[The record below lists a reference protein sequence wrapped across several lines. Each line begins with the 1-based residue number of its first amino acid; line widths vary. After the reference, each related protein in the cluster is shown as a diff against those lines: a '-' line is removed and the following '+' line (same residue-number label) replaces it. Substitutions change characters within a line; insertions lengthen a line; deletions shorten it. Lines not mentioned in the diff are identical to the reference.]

1 MLITA
6 ILSILYRNFIFNDI
20 DAPRAKR
27 RFERVSAQFERFRIS
42 EGADDSGRIEM
53 EKGALPDDYD
63 WRIRSAS
70 APTCLNSYG
79 VDLVIYG
86 VVARV
91 VVGCHFTA
99 PRMDTDSEEED
110 DFRKDTVDDA
120 SNEGVVEEPDDVS
133 NGFQLGDYL
142 KDYLERMKQE
152 NILPSRN
159 TIKGN
164 ELAIWR
170 PLSEFRDP
178 FEDPTMKGR
187 IQEVEGDETPSSEG
201 YVVHHVSESGDSES
215 ENEMPSH
222 AISTPKVRIEEL
234 TDQSGDTEGMECD

>member
-1 MLITA
+1 MVLVDRPSCSETSMIDPRRPTASSHITRD
-6 ILSILYRNFIFNDI
+6 LLGKRHGENDI

-42 EGADDSGRIEM
+42 EGADDSGRIE
-53 EKGALPDDYD
+53 
-63 WRIRSAS
+63 
-70 APTCLNSYG
+70 
-79 VDLVIYG
+79 
-86 VVARV
+86 
-91 VVGCHFTA
+91 
-99 PRMDTDSEEED
+99 MDTDSEEED

>member
-1 MLITA
+1 MVLVDRPSCSETSMIDPRRPTASSHITRD
-6 ILSILYRNFIFNDI
+6 LLGKRHGENDI

-70 APTCLNSYG
+70 APTCLNS
-79 VDLVIYG
+79 
-86 VVARV
+86 
-91 VVGCHFTA
+91 
-99 PRMDTDSEEED
+99 DTDSEEED

>member
-1 MLITA
+1 MVLVDRPSCSETSMIDPRRPTASSHITRD
-6 ILSILYRNFIFNDI
+6 LLGKRHGENDI

-42 EGADDSGRIEM
+42 EGADDSGRIE
-53 EKGALPDDYD
+53 
-63 WRIRSAS
+63 
-70 APTCLNSYG
+70 
-79 VDLVIYG
+79 
-86 VVARV
+86 
-91 VVGCHFTA
+91 
-99 PRMDTDSEEED
+99 MDTDSEEED

-222 AISTPKVRIEEL
+222 AISTPKIKMSSFIVVMSLQYIA
-234 TDQSGDTEGMECD
+234 

>member
-42 EGADDSGRIEM
+42 EGADDSGRIE
-53 EKGALPDDYD
+53 
-63 WRIRSAS
+63 
-70 APTCLNSYG
+70 
-79 VDLVIYG
+79 
-86 VVARV
+86 
-91 VVGCHFTA
+91 
-99 PRMDTDSEEED
+99 MDTDSEEED

>member
-70 APTCLNSYG
+70 APTCLNS
-79 VDLVIYG
+79 
-86 VVARV
+86 
-91 VVGCHFTA
+91 
-99 PRMDTDSEEED
+99 DTDSEEED